1 MAQNS
6 DLIEIVATAADSG
19 CGCSAADFAGDFIA
33 KTNGSYITSL
43 SSPGN
48 ESVWTPYA
56 FTLGDDAAGQAVT
69 LKVQADTNANAEI
82 IVEGGSTC
90 SIKPNVVQC
99 SQFKSGNSAINLTT
113 SSADLPVLTLSGNLL
128 ADTDSSYTL
137 GTTGVRWSNVFT
149 DDITVGGTATIGTL
163 SLANLTLTGNLEV
176 DGTTQLDGNVTVG
189 NASTD
194 TLTVNATTS
203 FANSFSVPNAAG
215 TINTG
220 NNLLSMAGRIQNSST
235 SVSTFNKLTI
245 SDALVASQAPST
257 DTEVVRR
264 TDVNIG
270 TSTSF
275 GPALTKITVAG
286 GYITAAT
293 NGIVASDLPTHASRH
308 ASSTRTSNN
317 PSTGG
322 DSIGAHEV
330 GAVERVEPVVGR
342 PLKIINGTSSSDY
355 RYSGAGIA
363 QDYFV
368 LIESNAGE
376 PASSGIPGQII
387 FRKAT

>member
-33 KTNGSYITSL
+33 RTNGSYITSL

-56 FTLGDDAAGQAVT
+56 FTLGDDASGQTAT

-99 SQFKSGNSAINLTT
+99 SQFKSGNNNINITT
-113 SSADLPVLTLSGNLL
+113 SSAELPVLTLSGNLL

-137 GTTGVRWSNVFT
+137 GTTGVRWSNVYA
-149 DDITVGGTATIGTL
+149 DAINVSGTATIGTL

-194 TLTVNATTS
+194 TLTVNAATS
-203 FANSFSVPNAAG
+203 FANSFSVPNASG

-220 NNLLSMAGRIQNSST
+220 NNLLSMAGRI
-235 SVSTFNKLTI
+235 

-257 DTEVVRR
+257 NTEVVRR

-270 TSTSF
+270 TSTNF
-275 GPALTKITVAG
+275 GPALSKITVAG

-293 NGIVASDLPTHASRH
+293 NGIVAADLPAHASRH
-308 ASSTRTSNN
+308 ATSTKTSNT
-317 PSTGG
+317 PTTGG
-322 DSIGAHEV
+322 DGIEAYEV
-330 GAVERVEPVVGR
+330 GAVERVGPVVGK
-342 PLKIINGTSSSDY
+342 PLKIISGASSSNY
-355 RYSGAGIA
+355 NYTGGVA

-376 PASSGIPGQII
+376 PSSSGIPGQII

>member
-19 CGCSAADFAGDFIA
+19 CGCSASDFAGDFIA

-48 ESVWTPYA
+48 ESVWTPYV
-56 FTLGDDAAGQAVT
+56 FTLGDDAAGQTAT

-82 IVEGGSTC
+82 IVEGNSTC
-90 SIKPNVVQC
+90 SIKPNVIQC
-99 SQFKSGNSAINLTT
+99 SQFKSGNSNINIT
-113 SSADLPVLTLSGNLL
+113 STSAALPALTLSGNLL

-137 GTTGVRWSNVFT
+137 GTNGVRWSNVFA
-149 DDITVGGTATIGTL
+149 DAINVSGTATIGTL

-194 TLTVNATTS
+194 TLTVNAATS
-203 FANSFSVPNAAG
+203 FANSFSVPNASG
-215 TINTG
+215 TITTG
-220 NNLLSMAGRIQNSST
+220 NNLLSMEGRIQNSSS
-235 SVSTFNKLTI
+235 SVSTFNKLTV

-257 DTEVVRR
+257 NTEVVRR

-275 GPALTKITVAG
+275 GPALSKITVAG

-293 NGIVASDLPTHASRH
+293 NGIVASDLPVHASRH
-308 ASSTRTSNN
+308 ATSTRIANT
-317 PSTGG
+317 PTTGG
-322 DSIGAHEV
+322 DGIEAYEV
-330 GAVERVEPVVGR
+330 GAVERVSPVVGK
-342 PLKIINGTSSSDY
+342 PLKIINGASASNYNYT
-355 RYSGAGIA
+355 GGVA

-368 LIESNAGE
+368 LIEANAGE
-376 PASSGIPGQII
+376 PSNSGIPGQII